1 MSKLYDLVKDGL
13 SDFEIIDSN
22 PRYIQQLDKIE
33 NVRQILR
40 YEQFKNCFRELDVSY
55 ITGATGAGKTR
66 SVMEKYGYQNVYRV
80 TDYDHPFDS
89 YKGQDVIV
97 FEEFRSSLKIQ
108 DMLNYLDGYPCEL
121 PCRYNN
127 KLACFTKVYIITN
140 ISFNQQYINIQAESK
155 ETWKAFCRRIHHF
168 FTCTKALG
176 MQEETEWVQM
186 TCFEK

>member
-1 MSKLYDLVKDGL
+1 
-13 SDFEIIDSN
+13 
-22 PRYIQQLDKIE
+22 
-33 NVRQILR
+33 
-40 YEQFKNCFRELDVSY
+40 
-55 ITGATGAGKTR
+55 
-66 SVMEKYGYQNVYRV
+66 
-80 TDYDHPFDS
+80 
-89 YKGQDVIV
+89 
-97 FEEFRSSLKIQ
+97 
-108 DMLNYLDGYPCEL
+108 MLNYLDGYPCEL

-140 ISFNQQYINIQAESK
+140 IPFNQQYINIQAESK

>member
-1 MSKLYDLVKDGL
+1 M
-13 SDFEIIDSN
+13 
-22 PRYIQQLDKIE
+22 
-33 NVRQILR
+33 
-40 YEQFKNCFRELDVSY
+40 
-55 ITGATGAGKTR
+55 
-66 SVMEKYGYQNVYRV
+66 YRV

-155 ETWKAFCRRIHHF
+155 ETWTAFCRRIHHF
-168 FTCTKALG
+168 FTCTNALG

>member
-1 MSKLYDLVKDGL
+1 
-13 SDFEIIDSN
+13 
-22 PRYIQQLDKIE
+22 
-33 NVRQILR
+33 
-40 YEQFKNCFRELDVSY
+40 
-55 ITGATGAGKTR
+55 
-66 SVMEKYGYQNVYRV
+66 MEKYGYQNVYRV

-140 ISFNQQYINIQAESK
+140 ISFNQQYIKHSGRKQRDLESVLPPYSSFLHLYK
-155 ETWKAFCRRIHHF
+155 SPWYAGRN
-168 FTCTKALG
+168 G
-176 MQEETEWVQM
+176 MVSNDLL
-186 TCFEK
+186 